1 MIFLGGS
8 KTHHSFNYYSRLDI
22 VGEAEELL
30 GDPFLVL
37 EADDIFE
44 VGVAESWP
52 LF

>member
-1 MIFLGGS
+1 MGS
-8 KTHHSFNYYSRLDI
+8 KTYIFNYYYSRLDI